1 QNFMEARMEA
11 VNQESVVAPGDLRE
25 APISLTTTDTN
36 LTGSWKFFRPV
47 LQNRLSPCRKACP
60 LGNDIPGLMQAVA
73 QEEMDRALS
82 ILRLYNPLPAVTG
95 RVCPNFCQQECRR
108 GGHDQEVLVGCV
120 ERFLGDFGLDRPFPK
135 PDVLRPEKAAVVGS
149 GPAGLSAAYFLA
161 AAGLQ
166 VSIFER
172 DPEPGGLLRYG
183 IPAYRLPKNILS
195 REIQNLTDSLG
206 IDLHL
211 EHPVP
216 ESDIP
221 SLVQNFDYLFCAP
234 GLWSSVRPSE
244 LPESKLI
251 IDGLDLLRR
260 INREER
266 IEAESFAVIGGGN
279 AAVDAARSLIRL
291 GKRVDIIYRRSFA
304 EMPAYEEE
312 KLQALEEG
320 VNLHERLVVSL
331 VKEENGRLRILCAQA
346 KSQEGRIVAG
356 EEAKSLEVDRL
367 VVAAGQAA
375 HMQVPDHERVFCGG
389 DLLLGP
395 ATVVQAMASGRQ
407 AALEILQCVDPVL
420 ARRLDS
426 CDPQVPVVSKTSPC
440 LDYLPKEP
448 PLVPGQRDL
457 STRKSGFSEIHSGL
471 SDQEAK
477 QAASRCLQ
485 CGSCTGC
492 GICWFFCPD
501 VAISLSPE
509 DDPRVHIDAEHC
521 KGCGL
526 CAAVCPRGVIE
537 MEEDV

>member
-1 QNFMEARMEA
+1 MEA

-47 LQNRLSPCRKACP
+47 LQNRLSPCRMACP
-60 LGNDIPGLMQAVA
+60 LGNDIPRLMQAVA
-73 QEEMDRALS
+73 DEGMDKALA

-95 RVCPNFCQQECRR
+95 RVCPHFCQQECRR

-120 ERFLGDFGLDRPFPK
+120 ERFLGDYGLDRPFLK
-135 PDVLRPEKAAVVGS
+135 PDVQRQEKAAVVGS

-161 AAGLQ
+161 AAGIQ

-183 IPAYRLPKNILS
+183 IPAYRLPKNILAQ
-195 REIQNLTDSLG
+195 EINNLTDSLD
-206 IDLHL
+206 IRLHL

-216 ESDIP
+216 EADIP
-221 SLVQNFDYLFCAP
+221 SLVQEFDYLFCAP
-234 GLWSSVRPSE
+234 GLWSSVRPPE

-251 IDGLDLLRR
+251 IEGLDLLRR
-260 INREER
+260 INREEK
-266 IEAESFAVIGGGN
+266 IEARSFAIIGGGN

-291 GKRVDIIYRRSFA
+291 GKKVDIIYRRSFA

-312 KLQALEEG
+312 KCQALEEG
-320 VNLHERLVVSL
+320 VNLHERFVVSRA
-331 VKEENGRLRILCAQA
+331 KEENGRLRIVCAQA
-346 KSQEGRIVAG
+346 KTHEGRIVAG
-356 EEAKSLEVDRL
+356 VEAKSLDADRL

-375 HMQVPDHERVFCGG
+375 HMRVPDHERVFCGG

-407 AALEILQCVDPVL
+407 AAQEILHSVDPALTQEPGIV
-420 ARRLDS
+420 
-426 CDPQVPVVSKTSPC
+426 DPQMPTVSNTNFG
-440 LDYLPKEP
+440 LEYVPKES
-448 PLVPGQRDL
+448 PLVPGQKDL
-457 STRKSGFSEIHSGL
+457 STRKSGFSQIHSGL

-477 QAASRCLQ
+477 QAATRCLQ
-485 CGSCTGC
+485 CGSCIGC

>member
-1 QNFMEARMEA
+1 MEA

-47 LQNRLSPCRKACP
+47 LQQRLSPCRQGCP
-60 LGNDIPGLMQAVA
+60 LHNDIPGLMQAVA
-73 QEEMDRALS
+73 DEEMDKALA
-82 ILRLYNPLPAVTG
+82 ILRLYNPFPAVTG

-120 ERFLGDFGLDRPFPK
+120 ERFVGDFGLDKPFPK
-135 PDVLRPEKAAVVGS
+135 PEAQLPAKTAVVGS

-161 AAGLQ
+161 TAGIQ

-183 IPAYRLPKNILS
+183 IPAYRLPKNILAQ
-195 REIQNLTDSLG
+195 EIHNLTDSLD
-206 IDLHL
+206 IRLYL

-216 ESDIP
+216 ETDIP
-221 SLVQNFDYLFCAP
+221 SLLQEFDYLFCAP
-234 GLWSSVRPSE
+234 GLWSSIRPPD

-260 INREER
+260 INREEK

-291 GKRVDIIYRRSFA
+291 GKKVDIIYRRSFA
-304 EMPAYEEE
+304 EMPAYAEE
-312 KLQALEEG
+312 KHQALEEG
-320 VNLHERLVVSL
+320 VNLHERLVVSRAE
-331 VKEENGRLRILCAQA
+331 EENGRLRIVCAKAQA
-346 KSQEGRIVAG
+346 QDGRIVAG
-356 EEAKSLEVDRL
+356 VEDKSLDVDRL

-389 DLLLGP
+389 DLSLGP
-395 ATVVQAMASGRQ
+395 ATVVQAMASGRK
-407 AALEILQCVDPVL
+407 AAQEILQSVDPSMAQGLGGIVD
-420 ARRLDS
+420 AQTPAVSNATPRLDY
-426 CDPQVPVVSKTSPC
+426 V
-440 LDYLPKEP
+440 PKES
-448 PLVPGQRDL
+448 PLVPDQTDITNR
-457 STRKSGFSEIHSGL
+457 TSGFTEIHSGL

-485 CGSCTGC
+485 CGRCTGC

-501 VAISLSPE
+501 VAISL
-509 DDPRVHIDAEHC
+509 DPDHEPQVHMDPEHC

-526 CAAVCPRGVIE
+526 CSAVCPRGVIE

>member
-1 QNFMEARMEA
+1 MEA
-11 VNQESVVAPGDLRE
+11 VNQESVVAPGDIRE

-47 LQNRLSPCRKACP
+47 LQNRLSPCQKACP
-60 LGNDIPGLMQAVA
+60 LGNDIPGLMQAVVD
-73 QEEMDRALS
+73 EDLDRALAD
-82 ILRLYNPLPAVTG
+82 LRLYNPLPAVTG

-120 ERFLGDFGLDRPFPK
+120 ERFLGDYGLDRPFPK

-161 AAGLQ
+161 AAGIQ

-183 IPAYRLPKNILS
+183 IPAYRLPKSILA
-195 REIQNLTDSLG
+195 REIQNLINSLG
-206 IDLHL
+206 IRLQL
-211 EHPVP
+211 EHSVP
-216 ESDIP
+216 EADIP
-221 SLVQNFDYLFCAP
+221 SLVQEFHYLFCAP

-260 INREER
+260 INREEK

-291 GKRVDIIYRRSFA
+291 GKKVDIIYRRSFA
-304 EMPAYEEE
+304 EMPAYAEE

-331 VKEENGRLRILCAQA
+331 VKEENGRLRIFCAQA
-346 KSQEGRIVAG
+346 ETQEGRIVAG
-356 EEAKSLEVDRL
+356 VETKSLEVDRL

-407 AALEILQCVDPVL
+407 AAREILHCVDPALVRDL
-420 ARRLDS
+420 GICDPEMPMVSTANPRLDY
-426 CDPQVPVVSKTSPC
+426 V
-440 LDYLPKEP
+440 PKES
-448 PLVPGQRDL
+448 PLVPGQKDL

-471 SDQEAK
+471 SGQEAK
-477 QAASRCLQ
+477 QAATRCLR